1 MTVAIVT
8 DSTAYLPAELVDAA
22 AVPITVVPLHVVIGG
37 REHREGVD
45 VSVSDLS
52 TALRAFVPVTTSRPS
67 PAELLDAYTAVADA
81 GATHVVSVH
90 LSSEMSGTVQ
100 SAHLA
105 AQHSPVPVEVVD
117 SRSLG
122 MAMGFAVLS
131 AAQASADGRPAG
143 EVAAVARQRAGAA
156 EVAFYV
162 DTLEHL
168 RRGGRIGAASAL
180 LGSALAIKPI
190 LTLVDG
196 SIRPLERV
204 RTSSRALARLADLTV
219 AAATRMQAA
228 GAVVDIAV
236 QHLDSADRARTL
248 AGTLSERVPVVGH
261 LVVSEL
267 GAVVGAH
274 VGPGTLAVVASPRPL

>member
-1 MTVAIVT
+1 MSVEIVT
-8 DSTAYLPAELVDAA
+8 DSTAYLPAELVRAGEA
-22 AVPITVVPLHVVIGG
+22 PITVVPLHVVIGG

-45 VSVSDLS
+45 VSVADLS
-52 TALRAFVPVTTSRPS
+52 AALRSFTPVTTSRPS
-67 PAELLDAYTAVADA
+67 PAEFLDAYTAAADA
-81 GATHVVSVH
+81 GATHVVSIH
-90 LSSEMSGTVQ
+90 LSSEMSGTSQ
-100 SAHLA
+100 SATLA
-105 AQHSPVPVEVVD
+105 ARQSPVAVEVVD

-131 AAQASADGRPAG
+131 AAEAAGAGRSAT
-143 EVAAVARQRAGAA
+143 EVADVARRRAMAGK
-156 EVAFYV
+156 VAFYV

-204 RTSSRALARLADLTV
+204 RTTSRALARLAELT
-219 AAATRMQAA
+219 AAAAAQMQAG
-228 GAVVDIAV
+228 GAVVDVAV
-236 QHLDSADRARTL
+236 QHLDSPDRAQSLAATL
-248 AGTLSERVPVVGH
+248 RERIPDIAH
-261 LVVSEL
+261 LVVAEL

-274 VGPGTLAVVASPRPL
+274 VGPGTLAVVASPRPH

>member
-1 MTVAIVT
+1 MSVEIVT
-8 DSTAYLPAELVDAA
+8 DSTAYLPAELVRAGEA
-22 AVPITVVPLHVVIGG
+22 PITVVPLHVVIGG

-45 VSVSDLS
+45 VSVADLS
-52 TALRAFVPVTTSRPS
+52 AALRSFTPVTTSRPS
-67 PAELLDAYTAVADA
+67 PAEFLDAYTAAADA
-81 GATHVVSVH
+81 GATHVVSIH
-90 LSSEMSGTVQ
+90 LSSEMSGTSQ
-100 SAHLA
+100 SATLA
-105 AQHSPVPVEVVD
+105 ARQSPVPVEVVD

-131 AAQASADGRPAG
+131 AAEAAGAGRSAT
-143 EVAAVARQRAGAA
+143 EVADVARRRAMAGK
-156 EVAFYV
+156 VAFYV

-204 RTSSRALARLADLTV
+204 RTTSRALARLAELT
-219 AAATRMQAA
+219 AAAAAQMQAG
-228 GAVVDIAV
+228 GAVVDVAV
-236 QHLDSADRARTL
+236 QHLDSPDRAQSLAATL
-248 AGTLSERVPVVGH
+248 RERIPDIAH
-261 LVVSEL
+261 LVVAEL

-274 VGPGTLAVVASPRPL
+274 VGPGTLAVVASPRPH